1 MPVTD
6 KKCSINNNYAF
17 ASETKVLQQA
27 RNLVA
32 EIAADCGF
40 SEQIVFDIKL
50 AAGEAIANAIEHG
63 SPNGKNNSINIK
75 CYCENDDFIVIVR
88 DEGRFKKKLPVGT
101 GDNVNFRGRGVL
113 IMLAL
118 MDKVIIDETKS
129 GTSVH
134 LSKRY
139 R

>member
-1 MPVTD
+1 MPITD
-6 KKCSINNNYAF
+6 EKCLVNKEYVFS
-17 ASETKVLQQA
+17 SETKVLQKA

-32 EIAADCGF
+32 KLASNCGF
-40 SEQIVFDIKL
+40 DERTVFDIKL
-50 AAGEAIANAIEHG
+50 ASGEAIANAIEHG
-63 SPNGKNNSINIK
+63 SPSGKSSSFKIK
-75 CYCENDDFIVIVR
+75 CYCDNDDFIVIVK
-88 DEGRFKKKLPVGT
+88 DEGKFKKKLPVGT

-118 MDKVIIDETKS
+118 MDKVIIDETET

-134 LSKRY
+134 LTKRY

>member
-1 MPVTD
+1 MPVT
-6 KKCSINNNYAF
+6 KEKCSINKEYLF
-17 ASETKVLQQA
+17 KSDSKILPDI

-32 EIAADCGF
+32 GFAKGCGF
-40 SEQIVFDIKL
+40 AEAIMFDIKL
-50 AAGEAIANAIEHG
+50 AASEAIANAIEHG
-63 SPNGKNNSINIK
+63 SPDGDDNSIKIK
-75 CYCENDDFIVIVR
+75 CYCEDDNFIVEVK
-88 DEGRFKKKLPVGT
+88 DEGRFKNKLPVGT

-129 GTSVH
+129 GTCVY

-139 R
+139 Q

>member
-1 MPVTD
+1 MPVT
-6 KKCSINNNYAF
+6 KEKCSVNKEYVFKGDSKILP
-17 ASETKVLQQA
+17 ETRK
-27 RNLVA
+27 LVA
-32 EIAADCGF
+32 DLASGCGF
-40 SEQIVFDIKL
+40 AEAAVFDIKL
-50 AAGEAIANAIEHG
+50 AASEAIANAIEHG
-63 SPNGKNNSINIK
+63 SPDGNNNSIKIK
-75 CYCENDDFIVIVR
+75 CYCENDNFIVEVK
-88 DEGRFKKKLPVGT
+88 DEGRFKNKLPVGT

-129 GTSVH
+129 GTSVY